1 MQKKSGGEER
11 GGTTNGGK
19 GTASAS
25 GRPKPNLSS
34 DPMDTGTMM
43 NPRATLEAV
52 AAVVVQ
58 PQPLGPTSAPGK
70 PKEPELDPKKV
81 LDSSTYNSGK
91 KVAQRLT
98 QLPGVW
104 HGGIGP
110 EEEGPPPE
118 VPVFDGN
125 TPAPEL
131 TDRDLWKAIAPPV
144 QSREDKRSA
153 ELYEQAIFQFAVG
166 NNPRYEPDEGGK
178 SRGHI
183 FVWDVTRA
191 MNAEIPHMLGARE
204 LSLNQTID
212 WLRFEGSHRGWVKM
226 AVDRALEAANEG
238 RPVIVI
244 ARDIKAKPQ
253 LIGVVRPGGR
263 RPDNHPRIA
272 AAGKSTGNDLTPPEA
287 LGVHAV
293 EYYSHP

>member
-1 MQKKSGGEER
+1 MDKKSGDDER
-11 GGTTNGGK
+11 RPQTNSGK
-19 GTASAS
+19 GTGSSS

-43 NPRATLEAV
+43 NPRATLEAI
-52 AAVVVQ
+52 AAVVAQ
-58 PQPLGPTSAPGK
+58 PQPVAPAAPGK
-70 PKEPELDPKKV
+70 SKEPAVDPKQV
-81 LDSSTYNSGK
+81 LQTSTFNSGK
-91 KVAQRLT
+91 QAAQRLT
-98 QLPGVW
+98 KLPGVW

-118 VPVFDGN
+118 TPTFDGS
-125 TPAPEL
+125 TPAVEV
-131 TDRDLWKAIAPPV
+131 TDRDLWKAIVPPV

-153 ELYEQAIFQFAVG
+153 ELYEQVILQFAVG

-178 SRGHI
+178 SRAHI

-191 MNAEIPHMLGARE
+191 MNSEIPHMLGARE

-226 AVDRALEAANEG
+226 AVDRALDAADEG
-238 RPVIVI
+238 RPVIAI

-263 RPDNHPRIA
+263 RPDGHPRIA
-272 AAGKSTGNDLTPPEA
+272 AAGKAVGNDLTPAEA